1 MTGPGS
7 GGAAPEGAAT
17 AKPGVLFWIS
27 RVLILAVS
35 IPVAIWVAKV
45 YVSVPSNDREWAE
58 DQARLAHVEFRG
70 GEVRVAGMRDFRH
83 RPDGTVESG
92 YREET
97 YRAEDA
103 VRTWFVLAPFATR
116 YRALA
121 HSFVS
126 FEFEGGRF
134 VAVSVEARREEGEE
148 YALLGGMGRDFELA
162 YVVGT
167 EEDLLGLRA
176 VRGDTLFLY
185 PSVATSAQTWTLF
198 VDMLDRSQDLQT
210 HPEFYNTLFNNCTTN
225 LRDHVNR
232 LTPGRLPWGWGVLL
246 PGFSDALALDRGL
259 LDTPLPLGEARDR
272 HRVDERV
279 RAALASG
286 GENFG
291 IRIRQPGGSDA

>member
-1 MTGPGS
+1 M
-7 GGAAPEGAAT
+7 
-17 AKPGVLFWIS
+17 KPGVLFWIS
-27 RVLILAVS
+27 RVLFLAVS
-35 IPVAIWVAKV
+35 IPMAIWGAKV

-58 DQARLAHVEFRG
+58 DHARLVHVGFGG

-83 RPDGTVESG
+83 RPDGNVEPR
-92 YREET
+92 YREES

-134 VAVSVEARREEGEE
+134 VAISVEARREEGEE
-148 YALLGGMGRDFELA
+148 YALLGGMGRAFELA

-176 VRGDTLFLY
+176 VRGDTLFFY
-185 PSVATSAQTWTLF
+185 PSVATPVQTWTLF
-198 VDMLDRSQDLQT
+198 VDMLDRSQEVHAL
-210 HPEFYNTLFNNCTTN
+210 PEFYNTLFNNCTTN

-246 PGFSDALALDRGL
+246 PGFSDALALERGL
-259 LDTPLPLGEARDR
+259 LDTPLPLGEARAR
-272 HRVDERV
+272 HRVDEGV
-279 RAALASG
+279 RGALASG
-286 GENFG
+286 GEDFSV
-291 IRIRQPGGSDA
+291 RIRRHGGRDA